1 MKSYIKGDD
10 VVIHIRNNKE
20 ISLKKVHKEVLSIMD
35 EVDRICRKYNIT
47 YGLIAGSALGSVNYG
62 GFIPWDDDM
71 DVFILRSDWDKFIYA
86 LDQELGDEFYY
97 HCYDKDNRY
106 NILIP
111 QMKIR
116 KKGTYV
122 EEENILLDN
131 RCSGN
136 GIFVDVVTYGDINEN
151 KVIDEVFRTII
162 KLFVIPIVFLD
173 NLGFN
178 PRILKKIVMF
188 IEKKYNNMS
197 KGSKFV
203 SQPITIPWEKFM
215 REPVF
220 LKEDVFPVREY
231 DFEGRKYF
239 SYNNI
244 EKILKEW
251 YGDNCLKKWNS
262 SKKRWEETLPV
273 DKRRSKHVR
282 DINLAGDSATNFGKF
297 RLSLFI
303 RVVFYLALFFL
314 LQFFFD
320 DFISLIIILVVF
332 LLSFIL

>member
-1 MKSYIKGDD
+1 MNLVFINLNFILNFIIIFIIPINNLVIIKILFIIIHFIINLVMELIITQDKYIL
-10 VVIHIRNNKE
+10 VLEFVL
-20 ISLKKVHKEVLSIMD
+20 IS
-35 EVDRICRKYNIT
+35 
-47 YGLIAGSALGSVNYG
+47 
-62 GFIPWDDDM
+62 FIPTII
-71 DVFILRSDWDKFIYA
+71 VLQ
-86 LDQELGDEFYY
+86 L
-97 HCYDKDNRY
+97 
-106 NILIP
+106 
-111 QMKIR
+111 
-116 KKGTYV
+116 
-122 EEENILLDN
+122 
-131 RCSGN
+131 
-136 GIFVDVVTYGDINEN
+136 
-151 KVIDEVFRTII
+151 II

-215 REPVF
+215 KEPVF
-220 LKEDVFPVREY
+220 LKKDVFPVREY

-262 SKKRWEETLPV
+262 SEKKWEETLPV
-273 DKRRSKHVR
+273 DKRKSKHVR
-282 DINLAGDSATNFGKF
+282 DINLDGEQSTNFGKF

-320 DFISLIIILVVF
+320 DFISLVIILVVF

>member
-10 VVIHIRNNKE
+10 VIIHIRNNKE
-20 ISLKKVHKEVLSIMD
+20 ISLSKVHKEVLSIMD

-71 DVFILRSDWDKFIYA
+71 DVFILRSDWDKFIHA

-131 RCSGN
+131 RCKGN
-136 GIFVDVVTYGDINEN
+136 GVFVDVVTYGDINEN

-162 KLFVIPIVFLD
+162 KLFVIPIVFLM
-173 NLGFN
+173 
-178 PRILKKIVMF
+178 I
-188 IEKKYNNMS
+188 
-197 KGSKFV
+197 
-203 SQPITIPWEKFM
+203 FM
-215 REPVF
+215 
-220 LKEDVFPVREY
+220 
-231 DFEGRKYF
+231 
-239 SYNNI
+239 
-244 EKILKEW
+244 
-251 YGDNCLKKWNS
+251 
-262 SKKRWEETLPV
+262 
-273 DKRRSKHVR
+273 
-282 DINLAGDSATNFGKF
+282 
-297 RLSLFI
+297 
-303 RVVFYLALFFL
+303 
-314 LQFFFD
+314 
-320 DFISLIIILVVF
+320 
-332 LLSFIL
+332 

>member
-71 DVFILRSDWDKFIYA
+71 DVFILRSDWDKFIHA

-97 HCYDKDNRY
+97 HCYDKDSKY

-131 RCSGN
+131 RCKGN
-136 GIFVDVVTYGDINEN
+136 GVFVDVVTYGDINEN
-151 KVIDEVFRTII
+151 KFIDEVFRTII

-220 LKEDVFPVREY
+220 LKKDVFPVREY

-262 SKKRWEETLPV
+262 SEKKWEETLPV
-273 DKRRSKHVR
+273 DKRKSKHVR
-282 DINLAGDSATNFGKF
+282 DINLDGEQSTNFGKF

-320 DFISLIIILVVF
+320 DFISLVIILVVF